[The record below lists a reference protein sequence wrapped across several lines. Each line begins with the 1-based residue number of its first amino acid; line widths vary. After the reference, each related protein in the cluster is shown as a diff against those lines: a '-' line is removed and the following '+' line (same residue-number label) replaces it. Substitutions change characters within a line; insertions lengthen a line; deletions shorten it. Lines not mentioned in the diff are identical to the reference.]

1 MVADSSGVVVND
13 FADNPIH
20 RLRSYLVSRKWW
32 SEEEE
37 KDLLKRN
44 KAEVMKAFSR
54 AEKLPKPKLGE
65 MFNDVWGVSPGEE
78 VPAVI
83 VGHLVPQT
91 TLFLLHH
98 KLITVSDRA
107 KGRTWKAIEEI
118 FGSLAFLE
126 ERAEEVRRTRG
137 RCHGL

>member
-1 MVADSSGVVVND
+1 M
-13 FADNPIH
+13 
-20 RLRSYLVSRKWW
+20 K
-32 SEEEE
+32 
-37 KDLLKRN
+37 KN

-91 TLFLLHH
+91 NLFLLHH
-98 KLITVSDRA
+98 KLITVSDGA

-118 FGSLAFLE
+118 FGSLASLE
-126 ERAEEVRRTRG
+126 ERTEEVRRTRG